1 MLNAIFNSE
10 NSFLFIG
17 FEATSDKSIKQCSLN
32 NKQLKL
38 YYELSFFMP

>member
-1 MLNAIFNSE
+1 MLSLIQKTV
-10 NSFLFIG
+10 LFIG